1 MNTKKSVGYNRLFI
15 ALNYCC
21 LAGAILLLPVIRK
34 TGWNIFL
41 VVGLTLLFLAALYSF
56 FRIHIQ
62 SGAWMFVHR
71 SVRHLDERE
80 LQLVHQAL
88 RISYSLFSVICLLL
102 LLLLRLARA
111 YPRILF
117 DARILLPGFIR
128 NSCCQSGFPDCGDD
142 LPGAHSARFGHSLE
156 RGVEVM
162 IDVNDSGYVVG
173 S

>member
-102 LLLLRLARA
+102 LLLFTVGPSVSPHLVRCSDLIAGF
-111 YPRILF
+111 YSEF
-117 DARILLPGFIR
+117 LLPIGVPLTAAMIYLAHT
-128 NSCCQSGFPDCGDD
+128 
-142 LPGAHSARFGHSLE
+142 LPGSVILWKGEWKL
-156 RGVEVM
+156 
-162 IDVNDSGYVVG
+162 
-173 S
+173 